1 MSTIRSF
8 LLIVILSL
16 LIFSPI
22 MSVASRI
29 YSDFGD
35 HAEIVDK
42 MQQGETTHVSHP
54 LYHLAFMLV
63 NSLAPDLPDHELGL
77 LTVLLFI
84 LPLPVMIYMRA
95 SVNWELAASVSSVFE
110 SAEKS
115 RSRRS
120 ALDCMCSRVSRIA
133 TVLPHNL

>member
-16 LIFSPI
+16 VIFSPI

-29 YSDFGD
+29 YSDFGV

-42 MQQGETTHVSHP
+42 MQRGETTHVSHP

-63 NSLAPDLPDHELGL
+63 GGLAPICQTTNLGCL
-77 LTVLLFI
+77 QFCCLYCPCPF
-84 LPLPVMIYMRA
+84 
-95 SVNWELAASVSSVFE
+95 
-110 SAEKS
+110 
-115 RSRRS
+115 
-120 ALDCMCSRVSRIA
+120 
-133 TVLPHNL
+133 